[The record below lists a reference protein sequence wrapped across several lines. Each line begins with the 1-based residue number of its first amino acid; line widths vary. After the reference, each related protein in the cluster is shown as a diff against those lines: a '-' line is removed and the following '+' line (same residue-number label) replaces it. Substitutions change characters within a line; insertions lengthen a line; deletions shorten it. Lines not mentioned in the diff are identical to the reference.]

1 MAQVVNEGGAQ
12 ARILDAGGRLAG
24 QAVQLLHAQRL
35 GVLDGA
41 VDAGAEF
48 LDPVRVAG
56 DAALA
61 GVPVAGRQVVQDQ
74 LKTVVVEAAADL

>member
-48 LDPVRVAG
+48 LDPVRVA
-56 DAALA
+56 AMPRSPASQS
-61 GVPVAGRQVVQDQ
+61 PAGR
-74 LKTVVVEAAADL
+74 LCRTSSRP